1 MAHTVPGPNSYD
13 SFSPLQPPMPEL
25 LQSQK
30 LSLSEEFYYS
40 ESKLKI
46 MKIKVS
52 ALLISVLWVIHWAVY
67 TKVGLLSVNKY
78 LARAYYGFYIWN

>member
-13 SFSPLQPPMPEL
+13 SFLPLQLPMPEL

-67 TKVGLLSVNKY
+67 TKVGLLSVYKY